1 MKYAAETSV
10 SVERSKAEI
19 EATLMRYGASAFQ
32 SGWDSNKAL
41 IEFLM
46 SKRRIRFVL
55 PLPKRDAKE
64 FTERKVNQSKWS
76 TVPCTPQEQAKRW
89 EQACRQR
96 WRALALVVKAKLEA
110 VQTGITT
117 FDDEFLAHI
126 VLPDGRTTSQWL
138 VPQLEE
144 ACAGGRMPRTLLA
157 LPEGGAT

>member
-1 MKYAAETSV
+1 MKYAADTQV
-10 SVERSKAEI
+10 PVERSKAEI

-32 SGWDSNKAL
+32 SGWDNRRAV

-55 PLPKRDAKE
+55 PLPDRTSTDI
-64 FTERKVNQSKWS
+64 THRRGNQSAS
-76 TVPCTPQEQAKRW
+76 LVPCTPEQSAKRW

-96 WRALALVVKAKLEA
+96 WRALSLVVKAKLEA

-126 VLPDGRTTSQWL
+126 VLPSGETCSQWL
-138 VPQLEE
+138 VPQIES
-144 ACAGGRMPRTLLA
+144 AYQAGSMPTRLLA
-157 LPEGGAT
+157 LPEGDK